1 VQPEDFSA
9 GEISVRLGASWLP
22 SEIVEDFLF
31 ELLSTP
37 SYQRWKIHV
46 RYSAH
51 TGEWNIEGKSLD
63 QGNVRAY
70 STYGS
75 SRMHA
80 YKIIEETLNLRHV
93 RIFDCFED
101 DEGRKK
107 AVLNK
112 KETAIAQG
120 KQKSIKNAF
129 KNWVWEDPKRRDRLM
144 RLYNEKFNSIRPREF
159 DGSHLV
165 FWDES

>member
-1 VQPEDFSA
+1 
-9 GEISVRLGASWLP
+9 
-22 SEIVEDFLF
+22 
-31 ELLSTP
+31 
-37 SYQRWKIHV
+37 
-46 RYSAH
+46 
-51 TGEWNIEGKSLD
+51 
-63 QGNVRAY
+63 
-70 STYGS
+70 
-75 SRMHA
+75 M
-80 YKIIEETLNLRHV
+80 NLKHV